1 MFTAA
6 LAGLGLGLFVA
17 AQVGPVSLL
26 CVRTVL
32 RYGLAPG
39 LAVGLGAALIDVSY
53 AFLGMLGVAQL
64 IRSDVVRWSLG
75 FVGAVVLVWMGARTL
90 WTAHRVRLGLE
101 TADEVTSV
109 AAALRTSV
117 LATAS
122 NPLTI
127 VSWASIFAAASTAAL
142 MSSSGA
148 AAALLAGVGLGSVGW
163 FAVLAF
169 VVFLARQ
176 RVGTRLLQAVDSIAG
191 AGLVAF
197 GGLLA
202 FRTVRDS

>member
-1 MFTAA
+1 MLTAA

-17 AQVGPVSLL
+17 AQIGPVSLL

-32 RYGLAPG
+32 RHGLAPG
-39 LAVGLGAALIDVSY
+39 LAVGLGAALVDVAY
-53 AFLGMLGVAQL
+53 ATLGMLGVAQL
-64 IRSDVVRWSLG
+64 IRSDVIRWTLG
-75 FVGAVVLVWMGARTL
+75 AVGALVLAWMGARTL

-101 TADEVTSV
+101 TATEVTSV
-109 AAALRTSV
+109 AAALRTSL

-127 VSWASIFAAASTAAL
+127 ASWASIFAAASTASL
-142 MSSSGA
+142 TSSPLTSVS
-148 AAALLAGVGLGSVGW
+148 LLIGLGLGSIGW
-163 FAVLAF
+163 FTVMACGVAVT
-169 VVFLARQ
+169 RQ
-176 RVGTRLLQAVDSIAG
+176 RIGARMLRAVDSISG

-202 FRTVRDS
+202 FRTVQDS

>member
-1 MFTAA
+1 
-6 LAGLGLGLFVA
+6 LV
-17 AQVGPVSLL
+17 
-26 CVRTVL
+26 
-32 RYGLAPG
+32 
-39 LAVGLGAALIDVSY
+39 DVSY

-64 IRSDVVRWSLG
+64 IRSDLIRWSLG
-75 FVGAVVLVWMGARTL
+75 FGGAVVLVWMGARTL

-101 TADEVTSV
+101 TAAEVTSV
-109 AAALRTSV
+109 GAALRTSV

-142 MSSSGA
+142 MSSSA
-148 AAALLAGVGLGSVGW
+148 TAMSLLAGVGIGSVGW
-163 FAVLAF
+163 FATLAGAVTLTRRRIGARVL
-169 VVFLARQ
+169 R
-176 RVGTRLLQAVDSIAG
+176 AVDSVAG

-202 FRTVRDS
+202 FRTVRDG

>member
-1 MFTAA
+1 MLTAA

-17 AQVGPVSLL
+17 AQIGPVSLL

-32 RYGLAPG
+32 RHGLAPG
-39 LAVGLGAALIDVSY
+39 LAVGLGAAVVDVSY

-64 IRSDVVRWSLG
+64 IRSDLVRWSLG
-75 FVGAVVLVWMGARTL
+75 CVGAIVLVWMGARTL

-101 TADEVTSV
+101 TASEVTSV
-109 AAALRTSV
+109 RAALRTSV

-127 VSWASIFAAASTAAL
+127 ASWASIFAAASTAAL
-142 MSSSGA
+142 MSSPATAMS
-148 AAALLAGVGLGSVGW
+148 LLAGVGIGSVGW
-163 FAVLAF
+163 FTTLACAMALTRRRIGARVL
-169 VVFLARQ
+169 R
-176 RVGTRLLQAVDSIAG
+176 AVDSVSG